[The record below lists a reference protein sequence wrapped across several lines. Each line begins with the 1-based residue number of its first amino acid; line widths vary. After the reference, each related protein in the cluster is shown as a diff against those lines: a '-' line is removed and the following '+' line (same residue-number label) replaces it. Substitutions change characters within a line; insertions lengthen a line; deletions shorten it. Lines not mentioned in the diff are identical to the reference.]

1 MPQCDLAS
9 AMPVASCNDK
19 PGLSPA
25 PAGSALLQARSGPP
39 EAAPFSA
46 LLPDFRIRPRF
57 RKVDGDRLS
66 GVLAWAGAQGESRE
80 RKRAAT
86 LGIPF
91 LRLGPG
97 LLRAPP
103 GWGRVTPVL
112 SATAQEM
119 IGPRSAADI

>member
-1 MPQCDLAS
+1 MA
-9 AMPVASCNDK
+9 VASCNDK
-19 PGLSPA
+19 PGLSQA

-57 RKVDGDRLS
+57 RKVDGDRLC
-66 GVLAWAGAQGESRE
+66 GVLAWAGARGESRE
-80 RKRAAT
+80 KRRAAT

-103 GWGRVTPVL
+103 GWGRVFFFKRK
-112 SATAQEM
+112 TAYEM
-119 IGPRSAADI
+119 IGPSSAADILDP